1 MKKLLAM
8 LLAVLL
14 ALSVASFA
22 MAQEVISLTV
32 WGGEEDQALLAEI
45 VEGFKAAY
53 ADQATFDISIGV
65 CSESIAKDTVLKDPE
80 AAADV
85 FAFADDQMGELVNAG
100 ALQPVLLNTEEIIA
114 ANGGADA
121 GSVQAAT
128 MDGVLYAYP
137 LTADNGYF
145 MFYSKEYFTEEDVK
159 TLDRM
164 MEVAAAAGKKITMSL
179 DSGWYLYSFFKG
191 AGLDA
196 YLLPDGV
203 NNGCNWNAADT
214 AIKGTDVVE
223 ALIAITSNPGF
234 IGLGDAAFVSG
245 LKDGSVIAG
254 VNGVWNA
261 TVAEEAWGEN
271 YAAVK
276 LPTYTVAG
284 QQVQMSSYAG
294 YKLVGVSAYSK
305 QVGYAMLLAEWITN
319 EQNQVLR
326 FEQRRQGP
334 SNVKAADSEAVQSS
348 PAIAALAQQG
358 QFATVQRIGGNYWA
372 PTEAFGSIMYNGN
385 PDGTDLQTLLDNLVA
400 GITAPVQ

>member
-1 MKKLLAM
+1 MKKCLA
-8 LLAVLL
+8 LLL
-14 ALSVASFA
+14 ALVMVLSMASFA
-22 MAQEVISLTV
+22 VADDVVKLTV

-45 VEGFKAAY
+45 VESFKAEY
-53 ADQATFDISIGV
+53 ADKATFDISIGV

-85 FAFADDQMGELVNAG
+85 FAFADDQLGELVNAG
-100 ALQPVLLNTEEIIA
+100 ALQPVVLNPEAVIE

-121 GSVQAAT
+121 GSVNAAT

-145 MFYSKEYFTEEDVK
+145 MFYNKEYFTEEDVQS
-159 TLDRM
+159 LDRM
-164 MEVAAAAGKKITMSL
+164 MEVAAAADKKITMTL
-179 DSGWYLYSFFKG
+179 HSGWYLYSYFKG

-203 NNGCNWNAADT
+203 NNYCNWNATDT
-214 AIKGTDVVE
+214 PIKGTDVVE
-223 ALIAITSNPGF
+223 ALLAITSNPGF
-234 IGLGDAAFVSG
+234 VGLDDAAFVSG
-245 LKDGSVIAG
+245 VKDGSLIAG

-261 TVAEEAWGEN
+261 TVAEETWVEN
-271 YAAVK
+271 YAATK

-305 QVGYAMLLAEWITN
+305 ESGYAMLLADWITN

-326 FEQRRQGP
+326 FEKRGQGP
-334 SNVKAADSEAVQSS
+334 SNVKAAASDAVQSA
-348 PAIAALAQQG
+348 PAIAALAEQG
-358 QFATVQRIGGNYWA
+358 QYATVQRIGGNYWA
-372 PTEAFGSIMYNGN
+372 PTESFGSIMYNGN

-400 GITAPVQ
+400 GITAPMQ